1 MKLKT
6 TELQDEAL
14 DWAVAKCKG
23 LQVWKS
29 RGGWIVF
36 ESYDCP
42 EFRNDSDD
50 SNLQRFCPTYDW
62 AQGGPII
69 EQENISVFMD
79 DEKWAAYASHSLPQN
94 FYGTSKDPDWDDGD
108 EGSPLVAA
116 MRCYVASVL
125 GDEVEVPD
133 EIL

>member
-1 MKLKT
+1 MKMKT
-6 TELQDEAL
+6 SELQEEAL
-14 DWAVAKCKG
+14 DWAVAKCKD

-62 AQGGPII
+62 SQGGPII
-69 EQENISVFMD
+69 EREGIATWFERYE
-79 DEKWAAYASHSLPQN
+79 DEDAGLPCWFAAK
-94 FYGTSKDPDWDDGD
+94 YGEREYPGPT
-108 EGSPLVAA
+108 PLIAA

>member
-1 MKLKT
+1 MKIKT
-6 TELQDEAL
+6 SELQEEAL
-14 DWAVAKCKG
+14 DWAVAKCKD

-36 ESYDCP
+36 ESHDCP

-69 EQENISVFMD
+69 EREEIATWFERYE
-79 DEKWAAYASHSLPQN
+79 DEDAGLPCWFAAK
-94 FYGTSKDPDWDDGD
+94 YGEREYPGPTLLIAG
-108 EGSPLVAA
+108 
-116 MRCYVASVL
+116 MRCYVASKL
-125 GDEVEVPD
+125 GDEVEVP
-133 EIL
+133 EK